1 MKVVSRFDD
10 NFIGRYDDKLLVKYS
25 FVMNLGNEKHEV
37 KGVKTLKLFRSW
49 FRLSCNWH
57 YKYCSQKRELLYG
70 VVEFASGEKWIW
82 QNKNRVYRG
91 GWQLAIS
98 EEFATMKR
106 EKKMME
112 IEKKRQELKEQK
124 EIEESRKYWQNVVDE
139 LFDI

>member
-1 MKVVSRFDD
+1 ME
-10 NFIGRYDDKLLVKYS
+10 NLIGRYDDKLLVRYRFK
-25 FVMNLGNEKHEV
+25 MRIGNDEHEV
-37 KGVKTLKLFRSW
+37 RGVKTLKLFRAW
-49 FRLSCNWH
+49 FRLTCNWH